1 MNCTYKAIR
10 PASRGLSDHTVVLVT
25 NNDNGLELIM
35 PTWGSGHDDF
45 ERIRFHVKQGDH
57 LQVAYSKEPDMWRI
71 YPEEQY
77 VSCIKDIYLARVYNA
92 QRQLVERPV
101 GDWIYDEA
109 CKCLAE
115 ETTAGRIDI
124 GDGFIVPSPE
134 EQVRIVDYVTQG
146 TGLLLALKYVDP
158 ALVPPLSAISY
169 IEEGLRTTNWRWADI
184 YRAARADWIASQS
197 VNGTTTPGVS
207 PTPKKN
213 NTLLYVAG
221 GIVIFLILI
230 SRSSR

>member
-10 PASRGLSDHTVVLVT
+10 PASHGLSDHTVVLVT

-45 ERIRFHVKQGDH
+45 ERIRFYVKQGDH
-57 LQVAYSKEPDMWRI
+57 LQVAYSKVPDMWRI

-101 GDWIYDEA
+101 GDGIWIYEQACNCLTEA
-109 CKCLAE
+109 
-115 ETTAGRIDI
+115 TPVGRIDI
-124 GDGFIVPSPE
+124 GDGFIVPTLE
-134 EQVRIVDYVTQG
+134 EQGRLVSYMTQG
-146 TGLLLALKYVDP
+146 IGLLLALKYVDP

-169 IEEGLRTTNWRWADI
+169 IEEGLKTTNWRWADI
-184 YRAARADWIASQS
+184 YRAARSDWIASQS
-197 VNGTTTPGVS
+197 VPGTTPPPAPV
-207 PTPKKN
+207 KN
-213 NTLLYVAG
+213 NTMLWIVG
-221 GIVIFLILI
+221 GIVVFLIL
-230 SRSSR
+230 SSR